1 MNASRRLERC
11 EAELRFEC
19 ELCHKEQTAFV
30 AFYLEDMGSGED
42 SPPLS
47 GDGET
52 VLICQNCG
60 HQHDVAYDVFG
71 NSGRFFVGNDKL
83 INSDNVF
90 VSPDPYPWLDTDIS
104 EYPFYIYRSSVFES
118 IDLLNNHGDDI
129 APTLINRMVFVHQF
143 SAFEA
148 YIADK
153 MINVIK
159 DDNKALVRLVSKDR
173 NLSSVK
179 IPLRDIASGNAS
191 AVDHAVKYLRSIQY
205 HNLGLVDFLCRIIVE
220 RSIFENKDVMEFL
233 HRAVNIRHD
242 CVHRNGA
249 NHDGIVSPNLTRSYV
264 KEVSEKFSSIVSM
277 IENIEYEYL
286 FSAFENI
293 NEI

>member
-1 MNASRRLERC
+1 MNAGRRLERC

-19 ELCHKEQTAFV
+19 ELCREEQTAFV

-47 GDGET
+47 GNGEST
-52 VLICQNCG
+52 LICPNCG
-60 HQHDVAYDVFG
+60 HHHDVSYDVFG
-71 NSGRFFVGNDKL
+71 NSGRFFLGDDKL
-83 INSDNVF
+83 ITSDNVF
-90 VSPDPYPWLDTDIS
+90 VSPDPYPWLDTEIS
-104 EYPFYIYRSSVFES
+104 EDPFFIYRNSVFES
-118 IDLLNNHGDDI
+118 IELLNNHGDDV

-159 DDNKALVRLVSKDR
+159 DDNKALIRLILKDK
-173 NLSSVK
+173 NLSDVK

-191 AVDHAVKYLRSIQY
+191 AVDHVVKYLRSIQY
-205 HNLGLVDFLCRIIVE
+205 HNLGMVDFICRSVIE
-220 RSIFENKDVMEFL
+220 RSIFENRDVREFL
-233 HRAVNIRHD
+233 HKAISIRHD

-249 NHDGIVSPNLTRSYV
+249 NHDGVVSPIITRAYV
-264 KEVSEKFSSIVSM
+264 KDLSEKFLSIVSM
-277 IENIEYEYL
+277 IENIEYEHL
-286 FSAFENI
+286 FSAFGDVTDD
-293 NEI
+293 